1 MFEIENLMSDSLASE
16 LVVYP
21 LAIVIVCPLMV
32 QVRLVLIFP
41 MPKHEVEVLMVISA
55 GTTIFSFPFWGIG
68 LLVRMLKLKVDKV

>member
-1 MFEIENLMSDSLASE
+1 MFEMENLMSDSLVKP

-41 MPKHEVEVLMVISA
+41 IPEHEVEVLIVISA
-55 GTTIFSFPFWGIG
+55 GTTIFNFPF
-68 LLVRMLKLKVDKV
+68 